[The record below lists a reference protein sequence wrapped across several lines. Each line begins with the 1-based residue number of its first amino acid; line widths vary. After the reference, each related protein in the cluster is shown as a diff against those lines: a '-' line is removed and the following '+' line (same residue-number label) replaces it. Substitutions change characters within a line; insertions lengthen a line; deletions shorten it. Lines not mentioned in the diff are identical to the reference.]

1 MAPQADATS
10 PSPFQRLVD
19 GEGQPKPGGLE
30 DAEQQVQEPPGESQ
44 GRPRRSI
51 EDLMI
56 LAEVGLV
63 VEAGLPQGGGDGP
76 SAPGEDGP
84 EDQGD
89 DLGPGRSG
97 ELAAEGLQ
105 DR

>member
-1 MAPQADATS
+1 MAPQADAA
-10 PSPFQRLVD
+10 PPAPFQRLVD
-19 GEGQPKPGGLE
+19 GEGQPQPRGLKDADQQMDQAAGEPQGGPGG
-30 DAEQQVQEPPGESQ
+30 P
-44 GRPRRSI
+44 I
-51 EDLMI
+51 EDLVI

-63 VEAGLPQGGGDGP
+63 IEPGLPQGGDGP
-76 SAPGEDGP
+76 PASGEDGA

-97 ELAAEGLQ
+97 ELAAEGVQ